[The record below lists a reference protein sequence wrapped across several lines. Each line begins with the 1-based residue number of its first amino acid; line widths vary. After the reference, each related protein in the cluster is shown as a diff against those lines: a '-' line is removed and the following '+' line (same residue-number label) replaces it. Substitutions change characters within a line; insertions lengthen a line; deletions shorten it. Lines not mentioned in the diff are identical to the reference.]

1 MSDKTVKLLVSFKV
15 PGQFDVETTKLS
27 LVNLLKRQILK
38 FTEDVEIT
46 DADADA
52 CIKALLQTP
61 EAKESPF
68 SIVCDDMPDF
78 PIVPVIITEDIAHD
92 EDKFAGQLEY
102 QVSDGLPGKRSGA
115 FPEGHLDEAMSTC
128 VEAQKKRDERLN
140 KHRNKHSRN
149 HELVEIMG
157 VEDK

>member
-52 CIKALLQTP
+52 CIKAL
-61 EAKESPF
+61 
-68 SIVCDDMPDF
+68 
-78 PIVPVIITEDIAHD
+78 H
-92 EDKFAGQLEY
+92 
-102 QVSDGLPGKRSGA
+102 
-115 FPEGHLDEAMSTC
+115 
-128 VEAQKKRDERLN
+128 RL
-140 KHRNKHSRN
+140 
-149 HELVEIMG
+149 
-157 VEDK
+157 